1 MRTII
6 RLVAA
11 LALAACAPGRVIV
24 VHRPAPPPPPP
35 PRIEPLEIAVARPV
49 RGHLLVQTSRPAY
62 VALFEIVPDRGVALI
77 APTYV
82 HQRTWMLAGLNWV
95 PVSWKVQS
103 TMYYGP
109 PSPHGVPGRYVY
121 AIASDE
127 PLRLPEEAFRP
138 GYLQR
143 ALGPTVYRSRNP
155 YLTMRALSRL
165 FVPAVVDE
173 AWAEDAYVLAATY
186 ASDTYRTVRIYCA
199 NRSVYEVPEELADRA
214 WCPVSQG
221 NTGTAVRTAP
231 SRPDSVVASNG
242 QRVRRRVP
250 ETRTV
255 YRVREPSNTPGTP
268 VTDGNRG
275 NQPVNSNAGNNA
287 GNPANTGGN
296 NAGNPNDGVARDSS
310 RARRGG
316 GNAYGHTDD
325 PNVRG
330 RGIENEQQ
338 QRQTPPPQNEK
349 GRPKDKEL
357 DVPKDAPPSNPGND
371 PRREP
376 RVDPPSRGRNDQPV
390 TRPDRPAH
398 VEEKPAHP
406 PGRPN
411 EPKQD
416 EKQAEKAAD
425 RVEQKQPEKAA
436 EKPQQKPDHP
446 QHVEP
451 PPESKAESKPE
462 SRPESKPEKNEPSVK
477 QPQAEK
483 QEAKPDKPDAKPE
496 PKPEGDAKS
505 QGKPDN
511 KPDVKEAKGQ
521 QGGPEEPGKKDQKG
535 KP

>member
-1 MRTII
+1 MRTFI
-6 RLVAA
+6 RVVAA

-35 PRIEPLEIAVARPV
+35 PPRIEPLELAVARPV

-62 VALFEIVPDRGVALI
+62 VAIFEIVPDRGVALI
-77 APTYV
+77 APAYV

-109 PSPHGVPGRYVY
+109 PSAHGVPGRYVY

-127 PLRLPEEAFRP
+127 PLQFREEVFRP

-155 YLTMRALSRL
+155 YVTMRALSRL
-165 FVPAVVDE
+165 FVPPVVDE

-186 ASDTYRTVRIYCA
+186 ASDPYRTVRIYCA

-214 WCPVSQG
+214 WCPVTQR
-221 NTGTAVRTAP
+221 NTGGGTAARPAP
-231 SRPDSVVASNG
+231 SRPDSVVAGNG
-242 QRVRRRVP
+242 LRVRRRVP

-255 YRVREPSNTPGTP
+255 YRVREPATTPGGP
-268 VTDGNRG
+268 VTDPVRG
-275 NQPVNSNAGNNA
+275 NPPTSNSTGNNGTNSANSSGNKAGN
-287 GNPANTGGN
+287 ANDAAAN
-296 NAGNPNDGVARDSS
+296 DSS

-325 PNVRG
+325 QNVRG
-330 RGIENEQQ
+330 RGIENEKQ
-338 QRQTPPPQNEK
+338 QRQTPPPPNDK
-349 GRPKDKEL
+349 GRGRDKEL
-357 DVPKDAPPSNPGND
+357 DAQKDAPPSSVGND

-376 RVDPPSRGRNDQPV
+376 RVD
-390 TRPDRPAH
+390 
-398 VEEKPAHP
+398 EKPANQHE
-406 PGRPN
+406 RPN
-411 EPKQD
+411 EHKPDEKRVEPRQQEQRQEQKQE
-416 EKQAEKAAD
+416 EKQADKAAERPEHKQPDKAAD
-425 RVEQKQPEKAA
+425 RQPPRQDNAQPVETPR
-436 EKPQQKPDHP
+436 
-446 QHVEP
+446 
-451 PPESKAESKPE
+451 ESKPDA
-462 SRPESKPEKNEPSVK
+462 KPEKPEPGA
-477 QPQAEK
+477 QPPQAEK

-496 PKPEGDAKS
+496 PKSEGDVKG

-511 KPDVKEAKGQ
+511 KPNVKEPKGQ
-521 QGGPEEPGKKDQKG
+521 QTGPEEPGKKDQKG